1 MGSKVLT
8 QRILAELIG
17 ELNTST
23 SRLIVGTSMVGSTL
37 MWRIATWNNAYKK
50 HTNHINR
57 DRDNPLKT
65 HRTISTRE

>member
-8 QRILAELIG
+8 QRILEKLIG

-23 SRLIVGTSMVGSTL
+23 SRLIAGTSMAGSTL
-37 MWRIATWNNAYKK
+37 IGRIATWNNVYEK
-50 HTNHINR
+50 HTNHING

-65 HRTISTRE
+65 HHIISKRE